1 MFSTHIKKAHSMFT
15 KYPCNG
21 GESPFS
27 GFNAMSAE
35 LKTSSAYASNQW
47 NEVIYLYCLLG
58 Q

>member
-1 MFSTHIKKAHSMFT
+1 MFT